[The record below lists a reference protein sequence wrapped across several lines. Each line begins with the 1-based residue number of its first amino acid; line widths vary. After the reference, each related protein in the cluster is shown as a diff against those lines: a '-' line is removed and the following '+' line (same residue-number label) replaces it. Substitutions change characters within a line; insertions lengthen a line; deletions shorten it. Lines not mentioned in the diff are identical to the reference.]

1 MNPKGEGKGERRG
14 EGKGGGEGER
24 GGGGGGGG
32 EGEVKDR
39 VKAYGNI
46 TEVMIMQLSFIH
58 YSYWFY

>member
-1 MNPKGEGKGERRG
+1 MNPKGEGKGERGG
-14 EGKGGGEGER
+14 EGKGGGEGES
-24 GGGGGGGG
+24 GGGGGG